1 MKRIFA
7 SVNPPLEDWNE
18 TCVYFVQFVNL
29 HVNCK
34 FLWKGYTYV
43 PVYQFYLIL
52 VVNVN
57 VNVNF
62 KFLIRN
68 VFRFRNADFLYIS
81 CFSFVKDDALIP
93 DAQV

>member
-1 MKRIFA
+1 M
-7 SVNPPLEDWNE
+7 
-18 TCVYFVQFVNL
+18 QFVNL

-93 DAQV
+93 DAQVYVCTYTCDKQGPFVYNVINK